1 MSTDYK
7 EVLVTWQGNGQFQGK
22 NPAGGVVQ
30 IDADDGQ
37 AGLSPMELLL
47 AAVAG
52 CSGVDVASILR
63 KKRQPLEGFEVQV
76 RGQRAADHP
85 KVYTHIEVEYLFRG
99 EGLDPKAVEQA
110 LRLSKEKYCS
120 VSATLDAAAEIAWRY
135 RILPQDVSGEIA
147 G

>member
-7 EVLVTWQGNGQFQGK
+7 EVLVTWQGDGQFQGK
-22 NPAGGVVQ
+22 NPAGGGIY
-30 IDADDGQ
+30 IDADAAQ

-76 RGQRAADHP
+76 RGHRAPDHP
-85 KVYTHIEVEYLFRG
+85 KVYTHIEVDYLFRG

-110 LRLSKEKYCS
+110 LRLSVEKYCS
-120 VSATLDAAAEIAWRY
+120 VSATLKAAARITWRY
-135 RILPQDVSGEIA
+135 RILPQDVRGEIA
-147 G
+147 D